1 MKSRKI
7 IFLAAVLVATI
18 GIASA
23 QTPAPTIEGYVG
35 AAKIAAGLD

>member
-7 IFLAAVLVATI
+7 ILAAVFVATNE
-18 GIASA
+18 IASA
-23 QTPAPTIEGYVG
+23 QMPAPTIEGYVG

>member
-7 IFLAAVLVATI
+7 ILAAVFVATNE
-18 GIASA
+18 IASA